1 MAEDAGLAY
10 RAFLCENR
18 VMYDLN
24 DLTVNLPASVL
35 LIEAKAINDKG
46 WIVGVALVDPNN
58 SSIQHAFLLKP
69 DISMKPWLYL
79 LLLED
84 VHPGPP

>member
-1 MAEDAGLAY
+1 
-10 RAFLCENR
+10 
-18 VMYDLN
+18 MYNLN
-24 DLTVNLPASVL
+24 DLTINLPAGVNL
-35 LIEAKAINDKG
+35 QAAKAINDKG
-46 WIVGVALVDPNN
+46 WIVGVALVDWGNYR
-58 SSIQHAFLLKP
+58 QAFLLKP